1 MSRRGRRR
9 PGSAAHNRLRIDLL
23 AGGGPLCRYPRAAV
37 NGEYDALPPLSA
49 KFNSERDNPEAR
61 EEATRRQHPWTTFS
75 LPTTGGARCVSWYAS
90 RAPSSRRLRSSRR
103 RRRTFRLVFEHPPA
117 MCVTP
122 FLDAV

>member
-1 MSRRGRRR
+1 MADEHKKKDPADVAFLTCLPDTINPPGPR
-9 PGSAAHNRLRIDLL
+9 P
-23 AGGGPLCRYPRAAV
+23 V
-37 NGEYDALPPLSA
+37 
-49 KFNSERDNPEAR
+49 
-61 EEATRRQHPWTTFS
+61 EEATRRQRPWTTFS

-122 FLDAV
+122 FLVAV

>member
-1 MSRRGRRR
+1 MPKLCLTRAHSSAFQHTPAHDTVRDPCLRHQAWEAHEPVSVRVAAQNA
-9 PGSAAHNRLRIDLL
+9 PG
-23 AGGGPLCRYPRAAV
+23 
-37 NGEYDALPPLSA
+37 
-49 KFNSERDNPEAR
+49 
-61 EEATRRQHPWTTFS
+61 EEATRRQRSWTTFS
-75 LPTTGGARCVSWYAS
+75 LPTTGGVRCVSWYAS